1 MEDQNIKTIQIDG
14 VDFEY
19 NEEYDYERDGH
30 VFCKKC
36 NEQLDGKPVDLLNQR
51 MIFRIACECNRKKK
65 ELQEQRER
73 AIEVDRLKKSCF
85 IERKQEQFT
94 FEKADELTDKE
105 IVRKAKRY
113 VENFEKF
120 REDNIGLIIYGGVG
134 SGKTYLTCAIVN
146 AIIEKYLYSCKVINF
161 SQILNDL
168 QMGGFNLDRNQYIN
182 NLTSKTLLVIDDFGI
197 ERDTEYALEQIYNV
211 INARYQKDKPTIITT
226 NIDYKELDRQQ
237 DNLTLER
244 IYSRI
249 REMGVPL
256 KIDRNDRRRKRRDEK
271 IDRAKIFMNGD

>member
-1 MEDQNIKTIQIDG
+1 
-14 VDFEY
+14 
-19 NEEYDYERDGH
+19 
-30 VFCKKC
+30 
-36 NEQLDGKPVDLLNQR
+36 
-51 MIFRIACECNRKKK
+51 
-65 ELQEQRER
+65 
-73 AIEVDRLKKSCF
+73 
-85 IERKQEQFT
+85 
-94 FEKADELTDKE
+94 
-105 IVRKAKRY
+105 
-113 VENFEKF
+113 
-120 REDNIGLIIYGGVG
+120 
-134 SGKTYLTCAIVN
+134 
-146 AIIEKYLYSCKVINF
+146 
-161 SQILNDL
+161 
-168 QMGGFNLDRNQYIN
+168 MGGFNLDRNQYIN
-182 NLTSKTLLVIDDFGI
+182 NLTSKTLFVIDDFGI